1 LRLKA
6 TPINE
11 ASVIFSITWVLT
23 FLAFAVFSGDLNSAL
38 QAASVATL
46 FLVISYLLWVLTG
59 YWWRKKTRQR
69 RFFMNVTVS
78 SVVAISAIWLMTSAV
93 SASTL
98 SPSVKSNASGYF
110 IAVATIFYVTS
121 VMAAALAQFLLFRPQ
136 KDKID

>member
-23 FLAFAVFSGDLNSAL
+23 FLAFAVFSGDFNSAL

-121 VMAAALAQFLLFRPQ
+121 VIASALAQFLLFRSQ